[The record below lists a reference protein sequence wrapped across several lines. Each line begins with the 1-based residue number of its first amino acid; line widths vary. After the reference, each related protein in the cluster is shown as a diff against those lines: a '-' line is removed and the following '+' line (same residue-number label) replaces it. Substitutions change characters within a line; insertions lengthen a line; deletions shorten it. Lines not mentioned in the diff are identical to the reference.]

1 MKQYTIAE
9 YAQLIGASTTTVYRR
24 CSTVLNTFHKVLNG
38 KHFLVFPDNI
48 DPMTL
53 ADTGE
58 AFNRCSTDVQQ
69 DGEDVEHRSTG
80 VQQDEPP
87 ADAARITAM
96 EAMIQEKDKRIADL
110 SESVARLSDALA
122 KEQAASGELR
132 QLLLLQTQLT
142 TRQLEAPKR
151 GGLGDRARAAW
162 RRLTGREESPEL

>member
-24 CSTVLNTFHKVLNG
+24 CSTVLNAFHKVLNG
-38 KHFLVFPDNI
+38 KHILVFPDNI

-58 AFNRCSTDVQQ
+58 VFNRCSTDVQQ
-69 DGEDVEHRSTG
+69 NVEDVERCSTG
-80 VQQDEPP
+80 VQQEEPSV
-87 ADAARITAM
+87 DAARITAL
-96 EAMIQEKDKRIADL
+96 EAMIREKDERIADL
-110 SESVARLSDALA
+110 SASVARLSDALE

-151 GGLGDRARAAW
+151 ESLGDRARAAW
-162 RRLTGREESPEL
+162 RKLTGSR

>member
-24 CSTVLNTFHKVLNG
+24 CSTVLSTFHKVLSG
-38 KHFLVFPDNI
+38 KHLLVFPDNI
-48 DPMTL
+48 DPLTL

-58 AFNRCSTDVQQ
+58 VFNGSSTDVQQ
-69 DGEDVEHRSTG
+69 NGEDVEQCSTG
-80 VQQDEPP
+80 VQQDETP

-151 GGLGDRARAAW
+151 GSLGDRARAAW
-162 RRLTGREESPEL
+162 RRLTGKEESPEL

>member
-24 CSTVLNTFHKVLNG
+24 CSTVLNAFHKVLNG

-58 AFNRCSTDVQQ
+58 VFNRCSTDVQQ
-69 DGEDVEHRSTG
+69 NVDDVEQCSTG
-80 VQQDEPP
+80 VQQEEPP
-87 ADAARITAM
+87 GAARITAL
-96 EAMIQEKDKRIADL
+96 EAMIREKDERIADL
-110 SESVARLSDALA
+110 SASVARLSDALE

-132 QLLLLQTQLT
+132 QLLLLQTQIT

-151 GGLGDRARAAW
+151 ESLGDRARAAW
-162 RRLTGREESPEL
+162 RRLTGKEESHEL